1 MSDPYAPNLYQKLY
15 EAAVHLFDKGK
26 FKTCTKVAESNVACA
41 DPARHKEAADS
52 AERDETLPPYYFI
65 KNAILIVSAMDDW
78 ADAEVWK
85 LAAEQAYI
93 TAFGKAK
100 NKHSDNTREA
110 FAELR
115 YEFDQL
121 DMFKVRDFEALVA
134 LGEEDEERYEED
146 EEEYGE
152 DDYEGEDEDDYEGQN
167 KDEDEGEDAGQGA
180 NASAETETI
189 DFPIRQASK
198 HDPKT
203 NSVPAVK
210 VDTAANG
217 SPDTS
222 SAPKIHQKKGGAYH
236 MHAFTKSL
244 SKGSSSSSARASI
257 MDGDWKAD
265 DNLGR

>member
-1 MSDPYAPNLYQKLY
+1 
-15 EAAVHLFDKGK
+15 
-26 FKTCTKVAESNVACA
+26 
-41 DPARHKEAADS
+41 
-52 AERDETLPPYYFI
+52 
-65 KNAILIVSAMDDW
+65 MDDW